1 MPRGLHRYYG
11 AGYLHFIT
19 TSCYQ
24 RLPLL
29 GRAKTRDLL
38 VAVLEQVRRRYH
50 FVVVGF
56 VVMPEHVHLLI
67 SEPERGNPSTVMQ
80 VVKQSFARRLL
91 RMRRKR
97 RDARQGALWDL
108 ALDQGHVWQRRF
120 YDLVVWNEHKR
131 VQKLRYM
138 HRNPVVR
145 GLVLEPEQWR
155 WSSYRHYAYGESG
168 AVLVNEIQKAELKI
182 VPTEVVPTLRTARRV
197 DWIRA
202 KASANQ

>member
-1 MPRGLHRYYG
+1 VPLRLHRYYG

-29 GRAKTRDLL
+29 RTPKARDLFM
-38 VAVLEQVRRRYH
+38 AVLEQVRRRYH

-80 VVKQSFARRLL
+80 ALKQSFARRWL
-91 RMRRKR
+91 RPHGARE
-97 RDARQGALWDL
+97 DARQGSLWDL
-108 ALDQGHVWQRRF
+108 ALDHGHVWQRRF
-120 YDLVVWNEHKR
+120 YDFVVWNERKR
-131 VQKLRYM
+131 VQKLHYM
-138 HRNPVVR
+138 HRNPVTR

-168 AVLVNEIQKAELKI
+168 AVLVNEIQRAELKCA
-182 VPTEVVPTLRTARRV
+182 PAAVVPTLRKARRV
-197 DWIRA
+197 GQP
-202 KASANQ
+202 S

>member
-1 MPRGLHRYYG
+1 VPKGLHRYYG
-11 AGYLHFIT
+11 AGFLHFIT
-19 TSCYQ
+19 TSCYR

-29 GRAKTRDLL
+29 GRARARDLF
-38 VAVLEQVRRRYH
+38 VAVLEEVRRRYH

-80 VVKQSFARRLL
+80 VVKQSFARRIL
-91 RMRRKR
+91 RLYRKR
-97 RDARQGALWDL
+97 TDPRQGALWDL

-120 YDLVVWNEHKR
+120 YDLVIWNEHKR

-168 AVLVNEIQKAELKI
+168 VVLVNELQKAELK
-182 VPTEVVPTLRTARRV
+182 VMPRAVVPTLRKPRRV
-197 DWIRA
+197 GQP
-202 KASANQ
+202 K

>member
-1 MPRGLHRYYG
+1 MPLRLHRYYG

-29 GRAKTRDLL
+29 RSAKARDLFM
-38 VAVLEQVRRRYH
+38 AVLEQVRRRYH

-80 VVKQSFARRLL
+80 VVKQSFARRWL
-91 RMRRKR
+91 RQHRAGD
-97 RDARQGALWDL
+97 DARQGGLWDL

-120 YDLVVWNEHKR
+120 YDFVVLNQRKR
-131 VQKLRYM
+131 VQKLQYM
-138 HRNPVVR
+138 HCNPVTR
-145 GLVLEPEQWR
+145 GLVLEAEQWR
-155 WSSYRHYAYGESG
+155 WSSYRHYAYRESG
-168 AVLVNEIQKAELKI
+168 AVLVNELQRAEL
-182 VPTEVVPTLRTARRV
+182 TCASAAVVPTLRKSRTV
-197 DWIRA
+197 G
-202 KASANQ
+202 QPT